1 MRYNLRNEAG
11 DYFCYCSDGTF
22 AYEWVPEDVLAAR
35 GWDQLIIYRDEKSA
49 DSESQMAISPKKL
62 SGMMRPDYPD
72 MTGARAVPET
82 EEYLKYAEEHHDKV

>member
-11 DYFCYCSDGTF
+11 DYFCYCVDGTF

-35 GWDQLIIYRDEKSA
+35 GWSELIIYGNTKNAEDEV
-49 DSESQMAISPKKL
+49 KL
-62 SGMMRPDYPD
+62 AETPEIFKGWQRPAYPD

-82 EEYLKYAEEHHDKV
+82 EEYLKYAEEYHDKV

>member
-22 AYEWVPEDVLAAR
+22 AYEWVPEAVLQAR
-35 GWDQLIIYRDEKSA
+35 GWSELIIYLSEKDA
-49 DSESQMAISPKKL
+49 TSESQMAISPKEKRN
-62 SGMMRPDYPD
+62 MIRPDYPD

-82 EEYLKYAEEHHDKV
+82 EEFLQYAEANYDKV